1 MPTLAQ
7 QKRTILTCFL
17 GWTLDAFDFFVMI
30 FLITDLAE
38 AFHVGVTAITW
49 AVTATLVL
57 RVFGAAFF
65 GRLADRFGRKP
76 ILVINVLS
84 FSVIELVTGFSPS
97 LTVFLVLRAF
107 FGIAMGGQWGVA
119 ASLTMESIPAKW
131 RGLASGL
138 LQSGYSVGYLLA
150 GVFYG
155 FGHDALGWRGM
166 FIVAALPSLLVVG
179 LAVSLTESPVWQQQR
194 RQEQPGLT
202 TVIRANWKLFVYA
215 MILMFAAAVMS
226 HGTQDLYPVML
237 RVQHGLSVYQVATVS
252 SIYNIGGLLGCL
264 CGGVLSQRIGR
275 RRELMLASA
284 GMLVLLP
291 FWGFCSGVIAVTV
304 TAFLMQF
311 LVQCNFGVMPA
322 HLNEMS
328 PSAVRGTFPGFAL
341 QFGNMLAAGNA
352 TVQSMLADNLDKNYG
367 LALSIVVAI
376 GAVAFCLL
384 AYFGPDARNVKLGAD
399 AASPSA
405 STMTIG
411 GESAV

>member
-7 QKRTILTCFL
+7 QRRTIFTCFL

-57 RVFGAAFF
+57 RVFGAALF
-65 GRLADRFGRKP
+65 GRLADKFGRKP
-76 ILVINVLS
+76 VLIINVLA
-84 FSVIELVTGFSPS
+84 FSVIEMVTGFSPS
-97 LTVFLVLRAF
+97 LTFFLVLRAL
-107 FGIAMGGQWGVA
+107 FGVAMGGQWGVA
-119 ASLTMESIPAKW
+119 ASLTMESIPASW

-166 FIVAALPSLLVVG
+166 FIIAALPSLVVVG
-179 LAVSLTESPVWQQQR
+179 LAFTLSESPVWLQQR
-194 RQEQPGLT
+194 RQEQPGIA
-202 TVIRANWKLFVYA
+202 TVVRANWKIFVYA

-237 RVQHGLSVYQVATVS
+237 RVQHGLSVHQVATVS
-252 SIYNIGGLLGCL
+252 TIYNIGGLLGCL
-264 CGGVLSQRIGR
+264 CGGVLSQKIGR
-275 RRELMLASA
+275 RRELVLASA

-291 FWGFCSGVIAVTV
+291 FWGFCSGIVAVTV

-367 LALSIVVAI
+367 LALSMVVAV
-376 GAVAFCLL
+376 GAVGFCLL
-384 AYFGPDARNVKLGAD
+384 AYFGPDARNAKLGTEAAAQPAGPVPAD
-399 AASPSA
+399 GRP
-405 STMTIG
+405 
-411 GESAV
+411 AV